1 MTKRNVAM
9 AKENL
14 SVTLPSKLRSLVEKE
29 AKRGKRS
36 RSAIV
41 SDALQLYFRL
51 RRIGSEDPTDEERA
65 IIAEGKLAYE
75 QGEVVPSG
83 GMPWD
88 LVITRPAERD
98 LRQFSS
104 DDLRR
109 VDAAFE
115 ATRSNPYNGDIKF
128 LTHSG
133 GAIRRRVGV
142 WRIFFTV
149 VQQQR
154 RVVIIGVKRRTSTT
168 Y

>member
-1 MTKRNVAM
+1 
-9 AKENL
+9 
-14 SVTLPSKLRSLVEKE
+14 
-29 AKRGKRS
+29 
-36 RSAIV
+36 
-41 SDALQLYFRL
+41 
-51 RRIGSEDPTDEERA
+51 
-65 IIAEGKLAYE
+65 
-75 QGEVVPSG
+75 
-83 GMPWD
+83 MPWD

-98 LRQFSS
+98 LRQLSS